1 MVQTES
7 KKWAYMRHTG
17 IIRASVTK
25 RVTFELEPERGE
37 KASQTRRI
45 NASVKGQMHP
55 RPREYQQPRA
65 RR

>member
-1 MVQTES
+1 
-7 KKWAYMRHTG
+7 MRHTG

-37 KASQTRRI
+37 KASRTRRI